1 MRAADPVAL
10 GAWYRDCL
18 GLDADEN
25 GLWHQEAG
33 VTVFATFESGTEYF
47 GSRAQQT
54 MLNFRVRDLDAM
66 IAQLRAKGAD
76 VAGETQ
82 DMEGVGR
89 FGWVTDPEG
98 NRVELWQPSE
108 LCRLMPSL
116 RGGLQAAGRGGEG
129 CHQGLELGWLVA
141 DAGHGDGKARLRGA
155 VRAMDEHADGDEAA
169 FRAFPV
175 DGEPLAADAREL
187 GAQPGGGIR
196 RWR

>member
-108 LCRLMPSL
+108 LCRRC

-129 CHQGLELGWLVA
+129 CYQGLELGWLVA
-141 DAGHGDGKARLRGA
+141 DAGHGD
-155 VRAMDEHADGDEAA
+155 
-169 FRAFPV
+169 
-175 DGEPLAADAREL
+175 
-187 GAQPGGGIR
+187 
-196 RWR
+196 